1 MRSVVVLLWLLTLTL
16 FVGESVAVGYLADTN
31 VTNLVA
37 SSGGGSAAEPGIHH
51 RAEMSLASD
60 TVQSESGDHGT
71 ACASMGTRDDLSKDS
86 YEGCDCSAGACDC
99 IINLGLAMP
108 LGIALS
114 PASGPI
120 IAGPILLRY
129 GSIPSKE
136 WHPPFRPPI
145 A

>member
-16 FVGESVAVGYLADTN
+16 FVGESIAVGYLADKN

-37 SSGGGSAAEPGIHH
+37 SSGGGSAAEHGTHH
-51 RAEMSLASD
+51 GAEQEPASVAVKSD
-60 TVQSESGDHGT
+60 NGDHGT

-108 LGIALS
+108 LGIALIPTS
-114 PASGPI
+114 DPK
-120 IAGPILLRY
+120 IAGPALLRY
-129 GSIPSKE
+129 GSMPSKE